1 MITME
6 SMRAL
11 SALYMPGWPE
21 MIIFGVIALVIFGP
35 KRLPALS
42 RSLGKSITDFKKGL
56 HDIKD
61 DISEAG
67 REAEAQAEEEAK
79 AKSLENSTV
88 EKKAESAPAEQAPSK
103 D

>member
-56 HDIKD
+56 HDIKG
-61 DISEAG
+61 DIDEAG
-67 REAEAQAEEEAK
+67 REAEAQAEEETK
-79 AKSLENSTV
+79 AKKEDDSTL
-88 EKKAESAPAEQAPSK
+88 AGQTPPK